1 MDSKFWEALIEK
13 KVTLILEININYIQL
28 GDLQCLYTLLLFF
41 FNFKWC
47 NTLDYTA
54 DLFELVLGNLQGA
67 PETKPISEETY
78 LRHFLLTTFSF
89 NLFQENEKL
98 FQMFEIADRN
108 MFTFEFYLK
117 HLKKVLQFF
126 GNRALQSLR
135 IFD

>member
-1 MDSKFWEALIEK
+1 M
-13 KVTLILEININYIQL
+13 
-28 GDLQCLYTLLLFF
+28 
-41 FNFKWC
+41 
-47 NTLDYTA
+47 DYTA

-135 IFD
+135 IFDWYIKKSKPSNVFCGNFFVAIFFIWDFVHGQWVFLGRIITHLKSFILTC